1 MTPLVTYLVL
11 DIVEELAI
19 ADFPI
24 TVRLNSRSPERLLRK
39 TAQVMRHGGGIVAVY
54 NEDLILRALKYEG

>member
-1 MTPLVTYLVL
+1 MTNDVTYLVL

-24 TVRLNSRSPERLLRK
+24 TVRLNSRSPNSCCAKPPR
-39 TAQVMRHGGGIVAVY
+39 
-54 NEDLILRALKYEG
+54 